1 MSTAFSVPTRS
12 PKTIINNSTM
22 PELSDHRTIGMFNMI
37 LPGAMVN
44 GNTNIHAANKPCN
57 IHSDIYQIA
66 NYNVF

>member
-1 MSTAFSVPTRS
+1 
-12 PKTIINNSTM
+12 M